1 MASAI
6 LIERIWVMMN
16 GFDEFQ
22 KASKESMTKAME
34 SYGALSKGL
43 QAIAVESADFSKKSF
58 EDGAAHMET
67 LMGAKSFDVA
77 LEAQTDF
84 VKSAYEGAVSQ
95 ATKIG
100 AGVAA
105 VATGDWSN
113 AGGALGGAMSVAG
126 SLLSSGSGPATATG
140 CMPEIATKAGRGG
153 QPNFPP
159 GLVACG
165 GFSS

>member
-1 MASAI
+1 MRRIYIASNTGRVVASAI
-6 LIERIWVMMN
+6 LIKRIWVMMN

-84 VKSAYEGAVSQ
+84 VKSSYEGAVSQ

-100 AGVAA
+100 ELYADLAKDTMKPFEGFFPN
-105 VATGDWSN
+105 TG
-113 AGGALGGAMSVAG
+113 
-126 SLLSSGSGPATATG
+126 
-140 CMPEIATKAGRGG
+140 K
-153 QPNFPP
+153 
-159 GLVACG
+159 
-165 GFSS
+165 